1 LKDHEGFSTYF
12 VLNIVTESGS
22 QQRVLELYS
31 SLRPQFSI
39 PYFLKDDNQ
48 WAVFGRV
55 ESVVKAREDRF
66 KTACYVLPYFSFLLL
81 VVLLAIVSTIVGRT
95 GHDASFSTAANAI
108 GWIFATFMVIIGG
121 VGGRRT
127 VFIFETQGK
136 IKSLGRKIAMKGLKK
151 LCWQ

>member
-1 LKDHEGFSTYF
+1 LSKTAIRQVYRELPHARLYLDDLVEIESILSEAHSRLANPSTIVFEYEVDREVKLTTHQDLKDHEGFSTYF

-39 PYFLKDDNQ
+39 PCFLKDDNQ

-55 ESVVKAREDRF
+55 ESVFKSREDRF

-95 GHDASFSTAANAI
+95 
-108 GWIFATFMVIIGG
+108 
-121 VGGRRT
+121 
-127 VFIFETQGK
+127 
-136 IKSLGRKIAMKGLKK
+136 
-151 LCWQ
+151 